1 MTPIDLIK
9 RMLPYCEHRRDYLK
23 YNTEVSKDSPERDSK
38 LRELDTLKVL
48 CADARR
54 ELRKARKEG
63 GNG

>member
-9 RMLPYCEHRRDYLK
+9 RMLPYCEARRDYLRGHLASYPK
-23 YNTEVSKDSPERDSK
+23 TPQRASNE
-38 LRELDTLKVL
+38 RELDTLTTL

-63 GNG
+63 SND